1 MIVIREPRTDVNM
14 KRLAKLGKVVTVKP
28 STFNK
33 SFAQLMRLKEQDV
46 RELGSGCY
54 ASVFENDNDPGFV
67 YKVLWDFNLYPG
79 WSSWCRKNMD
89 GYIMYLRRIA
99 GTGSEHSM
107 FPRIHGFKV
116 YYNEETGD
124 CKAIIRMERLL
135 PLCLDHKN
143 LQSSFDE
150 EGFRRVKKAF
160 SATKIYRDLTKR
172 FGYCDDLH
180 QNNVMKRIN
189 RDGGVD
195 YVITD
200 PFC

>member
-1 MIVIREPRTDVNM
+1 MIVMREQRTDVNL

-33 SFAQLMRLKEQDV
+33 SFAQLMRLKEKDV
-46 RELGSGCY
+46 RELGSGCF
-54 ASVFENDNDPGFV
+54 ASVFANVNDAGFV
-67 YKVLWDFNLYPG
+67 YKVLWHFDLEPN
-79 WSSWCRKNMD
+79 WNSWDRKNMD

-116 YYNEETGD
+116 YCNEKTGD
-124 CKAIIRMERLL
+124 CKAIIRMERLE
-135 PLCLDHKN
+135 PLCRDSGD
-143 LQSSFDE
+143 LQSLIDE
-150 EGFRRVKKAF
+150 EGFQRVKGAF
-160 SATKIYRDLTKR
+160 KVTKIYRDLTHR

-180 QNNVMKRIN
+180 RANVMKRIN
-189 RDGGVD
+189 RDNSVD